1 MGKPKNHWEGLDANS
16 ETGKGAAGRA
26 RGCCRHLSARWEL
39 WLHWLVHG
47 GLKSILRTALASVC
61 AASSLGRQ
69 MGDAARE
76 HPAGAGGGWRGSA
89 WVQEGG
95 SGGTGAFSHL
105 G

>member
-1 MGKPKNHWEGLDANS
+1 
-16 ETGKGAAGRA
+16 
-26 RGCCRHLSARWEL
+26 
-39 WLHWLVHG
+39 
-47 GLKSILRTALASVC
+47 
-61 AASSLGRQ
+61 

-95 SGGTGAFSHL
+95 SGGTGAFGHL